1 MTGCGKKTRS
11 KIKQKAINIILS
23 LDPERLAIVV
33 RMLERHHG
41 GMPMDEASRLCRE
54 EARAEGLLPD
64 GAVYPLDDGRVV

>member
-1 MTGCGKKTRS
+1 MTETRS
-11 KIKQKAINIILS
+11 KVRQEAIDIIFRV
-23 LDPERLAIVV
+23 DPEHLAIVV

-64 GAVYPLDDGRVV
+64 GAVYPLDDGMVV